1 MTLRRCPLSIVGS
14 RGTPPREV
22 PRVCGPSEPTNF
34 ETITGTILYEMCFNL
49 KLSGDE
55 VYYTT

>member
-1 MTLRRCPLSIVGS
+1 LSIVGS